1 MRKFLDRPAIIAAA
15 AILGFLAVLAL
26 LDWRPFPRAVA
37 RWSGVLTNVVLNFSL
52 LGSVW
57 VAVNY
62 GGGAPWRWLALWFAF
77 VVVVVSVL
85 LAPHDFARSLFPM
98 FIGD

>member
-1 MRKFLDRPAIIAAA
+1 MIAGLCAVSRPVKLI
-15 AILGFLAVLAL
+15 
-26 LDWRPFPRAVA
+26 VA
-37 RWSGVLTNVVLNFSL
+37 KCVRL

-77 VVVVVSVL
+77 VIVVVSVL
-85 LAPHDFARSLFPM
+85 LAPHDLARSLFPI
-98 FIGD
+98 FGGD